1 MNQFQMGQLMQSI
14 KGGVK
19 REQMKPLIH
28 MTEDEKQAL
37 NIQFQNVTIPTNED
51 ILSISH
57 TYHLNPESFF
67 YLDKEGF
74 NLTPFFYYDFPVS
87 YDLIFVFMNEEVHSY
102 SSKKVLNH
110 ISNETSKV
118 KEEFENHNYMKFI
131 SLSHEV
137 IADIL
142 YEDMMKFIPD
152 EYKYEMSMRV
162 YTRKEYGFQEWNE
175 TFLENVL
182 QTKTEQDKKETQEH
196 LQNHFPEGIP
206 DELTIYRGEADLST
220 PYEEALSWTLSEE
233 KAIYF
238 AERYGY
244 QGDGVVYEA
253 IVETKN
259 IIDFLTHR
267 GELEILVE
275 SQHLLDVKE
284 V

>member
-1 MNQFQMGQLMQSI
+1 MNQFQMGQIMQNI
-14 KGGVK
+14 KSGVT
-19 REQMKPLIH
+19 RENMKPLIH

-37 NIQFQNVTIPTNED
+37 DIQFQNVNIPTNEE
-51 ILSISH
+51 IMSMSQMYNLK
-57 TYHLNPESFF
+57 PESFF
-67 YLDKEGF
+67 YLKKDGF
-74 NLTPFFYYDFPVS
+74 NLTPFFYYEFPVS
-87 YDLIFVFMNEEVHSY
+87 YDLIFLFMQEDIHSEY
-102 SSKKVLNH
+102 SKKVLNH
-110 ISNETSKV
+110 ISEEKSKV
-118 KEEFENHNYMKFI
+118 KEEFENQNYMKFI

-142 YEDMMKFIPD
+142 YEDMMKSIPD
-152 EYKYEMSMRV
+152 EYKYAISMKV
-162 YTRKEYGFQEWNE
+162 YTRKEYGFDQWNQS
-175 TFLENVL
+175 FLENVL
-182 QTKTEQDKKETQEH
+182 STKTDEDEKEKQERLLH
-196 LQNHFPEGIP
+196 HFPEGVP
-206 DELTIYRGEADLST
+206 DKLTIYRGEADLST
-220 PYEEALSWTLSEE
+220 PYEEALSWTLSKE